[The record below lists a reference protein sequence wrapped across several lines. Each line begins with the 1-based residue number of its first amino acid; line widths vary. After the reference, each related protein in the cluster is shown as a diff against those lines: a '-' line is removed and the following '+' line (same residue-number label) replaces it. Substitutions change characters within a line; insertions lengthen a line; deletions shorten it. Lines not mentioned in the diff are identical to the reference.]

1 MARGR
6 RPHGLVLALDAIMT
20 PATRESRLDDDA
32 LARQARDGS
41 RFAFASLVERY
52 QARVYRLALRMTR
65 TPSDA
70 EDIVQETFLRA
81 HQAIRFFRGD
91 SQFGTWLYRIA
102 VNEVLMRRR
111 AAARRPTQFIDDAIP
126 RFAEIGCGAGG
137 GPKSQ
142 VDDMVERRQ
151 LIERVHDALDALDDA
166 HRTALVLR
174 DLEELSTEEVAEIV
188 AASPEVV
195 RQRAHRAR
203 LKLREALARV
213 AGGP

>member
-1 MARGR
+1 MT
-6 RPHGLVLALDAIMT
+6 LAA
-20 PATRESRLDDDA
+20 PESCLDDDD
-32 LARQARDGS
+32 LAKQACDGS

-52 QARVYRLALRMTR
+52 QTRIYRLAFRMTHSP
-65 TPSDA
+65 TDA

-81 HQAIRFFRGD
+81 HQAIRFLRRD
-91 SQFGTWLYRIA
+91 SRFGTWLYRIA
-102 VNEVLMRRR
+102 VNEVRMRRR

-126 RFAEIGCGAGG
+126 RYAEVGCGAVGG
-137 GPKSQ
+137 GKPQ
-142 VDDMVERRQ
+142 ADELVERRQ

-188 AASPEVV
+188 AASPQAV

-203 LKLREALARV
+203 LKLREALAQV
-213 AGGP
+213 SGGA

>member
-1 MARGR
+1 MT
-6 RPHGLVLALDAIMT
+6 LAAPECCLTD
-20 PATRESRLDDDA
+20 ED
-32 LARQARDGS
+32 LAKQARDGS

-52 QARVYRLALRMTR
+52 QGRVYRVALRMTHS
-65 TPSDA
+65 PSDA

-111 AAARRPTQFIDDAIP
+111 AAARRPTQFIDDAV
-126 RFAEIGCGAGG
+126 RRYADVGCGAAGG
-137 GPKSQ
+137 GKSQ
-142 VDDMVERRQ
+142 VDELVERRQ

-166 HRTALVLR
+166 HRTVLVLR

-188 AASPEVV
+188 AASPEAV

-213 AGGP
+213 ATGA

>member
-1 MARGR
+1 MT
-6 RPHGLVLALDAIMT
+6 LAA
-20 PATRESRLDDDA
+20 PESRLEDDD
-32 LARQARDGS
+32 LAKQARDGL

-52 QARVYRLALRMTR
+52 QGRVYRLALRMTR
-65 TPSDA
+65 SHSDA

-126 RFAEIGCGAGG
+126 RYADVGSGAVGG
-137 GPKSQ
+137 TKSQ
-142 VDDMVERRQ
+142 VDELIERRQ

-203 LKLREALARV
+203 LKLREALAQV
-213 AGGP
+213 AGGA

>member
-1 MARGR
+1 MT
-6 RPHGLVLALDAIMT
+6 LAA
-20 PATRESRLDDDA
+20 PACCLDDEDTA
-32 LARQARDGS
+32 KQARDGS
-41 RFAFASLVERY
+41 RIAFASLVERY

-65 TPSDA
+65 SPLDA
-70 EDIVQETFLRA
+70 EDIAQDTFLRA

-91 SQFGTWLYRIA
+91 SQFGTWLFRIA

-111 AAARRPTQFIDDAIP
+111 AAARRPTQFLDDAIP
-126 RFAEIGCGAGG
+126 RYADVGG
-137 GPKSQ
+137 GAVGGTKS
-142 VDDMVERRQ
+142 DADELVERRQ

-166 HRTALVLR
+166 QRTALILR

-188 AASPEVV
+188 GASPEAV

-213 AGGP
+213 AGGA